1 MARKCFYSFH
11 YAEDVWRVSTVRQ
24 IGAIE
29 AQPIVSG
36 NKWEEIKKK
45 GDAAIRGWID
55 ENMVGR
61 SCLIV
66 LIGKSTA
73 ERRWVKYEIK
83 KAWDDGK
90 GVLGVRIHNLK
101 NQAGYT
107 TTAGADPF
115 ATFIIGGN
123 RPLGTWAKVYDPA
136 GSTSQQAYAS
146 IANNIEDWVEE
157 AIRLRKSV

>member
-29 AQPIVSG
+29 EQPIVSG
-36 NKWEEIKKK
+36 NKWEEIKKR
-45 GDAAIRGWID
+45 GDPAIRTWID
-55 ENMVGR
+55 ENMKGR

-66 LIGKSTA
+66 LVGRSTA

-90 GVLGVRIHNLK
+90 GVLGIRIHNLK
-101 NQAGYT
+101 NQGGYT
-107 TTAGADPF
+107 TTPGADPF
-115 ATFIIGGN
+115 ATFTVGN
-123 RPLGTWAKVYDPA
+123 RPLGTWAKVYNPA
-136 GSTSQQAYAS
+136 GSTSQLVYAS
-146 IANNIEDWVEE
+146 IANNIEQWVEE
-157 AIRLRKSV
+157 AIRLRNSV

>member
-29 AQPIVSG
+29 EQPIISG
-36 NKWEEIKKK
+36 NKWEEIKKR
-45 GDAAIRGWID
+45 GDPAIRTWID
-55 ENMVGR
+55 ENMKGR

-66 LIGKSTA
+66 LVGRSTA

-90 GVLGVRIHNLK
+90 GVLGIRIHNLK
-101 NQAGYT
+101 NQGGYT
-107 TTAGADPF
+107 TTPGADPF
-115 ATFIIGGN
+115 ATFTVGN
-123 RPLGTWAKVYDPA
+123 RPLGTWAKVYNPA
-136 GSTSQQAYAS
+136 GNTSQLVYAS
-146 IANNIEDWVEE
+146 IANNIEQWVEE
-157 AIRLRKSV
+157 AIRLRNSV